1 MTPETVTS
9 PPGSRSA
16 RLRLLLPIAILVAC
30 LTVFLALFWHPGGH
44 GRKGHGKSGTT
55 AERDRSPVGGSR
67 DEGEG
72 NARVSSGEAGGSPVG
87 GGPSRS
93 SPGRK
98 GETWWYKDGK
108 QRRGAGEDAWWAPGS
123 RDRKTEAGGGSS
135 GSRSPVGGSS
145 PVGGGSGD
153 EDRTEARRE
162 RAEAQARRDHA
173 EENAAKD
180 REARKADQDARKE
193 DRPARASSSNPG
205 EVAGQKGGP
214 DDFWWRK

>member
-1 MTPETVTS
+1 MTPETVTA

-16 RLRLLLPIAILVAC
+16 RLRILLPIAIVVAC

-44 GRKGHGKSGTT
+44 GRKGHGRSGST

-67 DEGEG
+67 DADEG
-72 NARVSSGEAGGSPVG
+72 NSRVSSGGSGGSPVG

-93 SPGRK
+93 GSGGK

-108 QRRGAGEDAWWAPGS
+108 RNRGAGDDAWWAPGS
-123 RDRKTEAGGGSS
+123 RDRKPAAADSRGG
-135 GSRSPVGGSS
+135 S
-145 PVGGGSGD
+145 PVGGGRSD
-153 EDRTEARRE
+153 EDR
-162 RAEAQARRDHA
+162 AQARRDRAEA
-173 EENAAKD
+173 EEEERAAAERD
-180 REARKADQDARKE
+180 ARKA

>member
-1 MTPETVTS
+1 MTPETVTA

-16 RLRLLLPIAILVAC
+16 RLRTLLPIAVVVAC

-44 GRKGHGKSGTT
+44 GRKGHGRAGSA

-67 DEGEG
+67 DGDRG
-72 NARVSSGEAGGSPVG
+72 NTRVSPGGSGGSPVG

-93 SPGRK
+93 GSGGK

-108 QRRGAGEDAWWAPGS
+108 KRGGVGDDAWWAPGE
-123 RDRKTEAGGGSS
+123 RKSGAGEGSS
-135 GSRSPVGGSS
+135 RGGS
-145 PVGGGSGD
+145 PVGGGPRD
-153 EDRTEARRE
+153 EDR
-162 RAEAQARRDHA
+162 AQARRDRAEA
-173 EENAAKD
+173 EEEAAAE
-180 REARKADQDARKE
+180 RDALNS

-205 EVAGQKGGP
+205 EVAGQQGGP